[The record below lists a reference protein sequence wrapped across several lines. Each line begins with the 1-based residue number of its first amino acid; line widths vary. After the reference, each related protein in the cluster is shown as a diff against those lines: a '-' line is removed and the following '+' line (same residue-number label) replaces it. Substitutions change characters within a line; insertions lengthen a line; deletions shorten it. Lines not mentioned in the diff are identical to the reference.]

1 MKKIIS
7 LVLSLVF
14 IMATLVGCSIST
26 EPQGNNAN
34 FTEYFCNVRMIS
46 LNTSIEVTNKDTNK
60 VVGKISGNVLRFLT
74 DPLQFKNGDELIGYA
89 SDRYDFLTQDDHAIV
104 VNDEYQFTMK
114 GNFHF
119 IGDHYELLDELGNTI
134 AKISFNYFNTK
145 GDLYDMSG
153 NLIASYRSN
162 YFRKDYAVIIYDN
175 DLFDDNALLMM
186 FASYYSDRAADSD

>member
-1 MKKIIS
+1 MCQDLRWSQVLIPAAPLPIQLPACGLGKQSRTAQS
-7 LVLSLVF
+7 LG
-14 IMATLVGCSIST
+14 TLH
-26 EPQGNNAN
+26 P
-34 FTEYFCNVRMIS
+34 
-46 LNTSIEVTNKDTNK
+46 
-60 VVGKISGNVLRFLT
+60 
-74 DPLQFKNGDELIGYA
+74 DELIGYA

-162 YFRKDYAVIIYDN
+162 YFRKDYVVIIYDN